1 MEARRESRA
10 KTNMNATLSSK
21 ASGATSVRPSAG
33 SPVTQVAVVED
44 NAGLRRSWQRLLTH
58 APGMQCVGAW
68 GSGELALPQL
78 AALRPDVVLMDINL
92 PGMSGIECTARL
104 KASCPATQVVMVTV
118 YEDTDSIFRALK
130 AGACGYLLKR
140 ATSDEMIAAINEV
153 RTGGAPMTSEIA
165 RKVVHAFQAPAPD
178 PGASVALSAR
188 EREILDLLSQ
198 GFANKE
204 IADRLNIAYQTVKVH
219 LKHIYEKLHVR
230 SRTEA
235 LLKYMSDKG
244 SGPEL
249 PSLGTTSG
257 DGRSRGPGHG
267 GPARP

>member
-1 MEARRESRA
+1 MESRKESPS
-10 KTNMNATLSSK
+10 KTKMNATVPK
-21 ASGATSVRPSAG
+21 APFVAAPRSAPGALM
-33 SPVTQVAVVED
+33 QVAVVED
-44 NAGLRRSWQRLLTH
+44 NAGLRRSWQRLLSV
-58 APGMQCVGAW
+58 APNMKCVGAW
-68 GSGELALPQL
+68 ESGEAALQHL
-78 AALRPDVVLMDINL
+78 NALRPDVVLMDINL

-104 KASCPATQVVMVTV
+104 KAANPAVQVVMVTV

-140 ATSDEMIAAINEV
+140 ATSAEIISAINEV

-165 RKVVHAFQAPAPD
+165 RKVVHAFQAPAAD
-178 PGASVALSAR
+178 SGAAVALSAR

-235 LLKYMSDKG
+235 LLKYMSDK
-244 SGPEL
+244 SVVDL
-249 PSLGTTSG
+249 P
-257 DGRSRGPGHG
+257 RS
-267 GPARP
+267 AS